1 MASRHPLGGVEPA
14 AGGPRVSREDGSP
27 APLLGVGPL
36 PAAATVHVYDHVY
49 RLVRHAVLS
58 GDLPPGT
65 RVVEATLAEQL
76 RVSRTPVRDALRRLE
91 GDGLLE
97 RLEGGGLAVASFE
110 RSEVGDLFLVRLA
123 LDRLAADLAARRR
136 SSGEW
141 EPVHALVDELARV
154 ADRSG
159 VGSYAFS
166 EAHDRLHAAIYAM
179 AFPPKVA
186 RILNDRLM
194 GLVEIAGGLSYTDRG
209 REEPVVRQHLS
220 LVEALSSGD
229 PKRAVAAMA
238 EHVLEAERAA
248 EEATGADPTEAKAKR
263 TRRPPR
269 RGG

>member
-1 MASRHPLGGVEPA
+1 M
-14 AGGPRVSREDGSP
+14 
-27 APLLGVGPL
+27 
-36 PAAATVHVYDHVY
+36 HVYDHVY
-49 RLVRHAVLS
+49 RVVRHAVLS
-58 GDLPPGT
+58 GNLPPST

-76 RVSRTPVRDALRRLE
+76 HVSRTPVRDALRRLE

-136 SSGEW
+136 SSEEW
-141 EPVHALVDELARV
+141 EPVRALVEELAKV
-154 ADRSG
+154 AEESG

-166 EAHDRLHAAIYAM
+166 EAHDRLHGAIYAM

-186 RILNDRLM
+186 QMLNDRLM

-209 REEPVVRQHLS
+209 SEEPVVRQHLS

-229 PKRAVAAMA
+229 PKRAVEAMV
-238 EHVLEAERAA
+238 EHVREAERAA
-248 EEATGADPTEAKAKR
+248 EEARDGGDAGAERK
-263 TRRPPR
+263 RRPPR
-269 RGG
+269 RRASKTG